1 MEDVHVT
8 TILFLIVAGFVAAF
22 VDSVV
27 GGGGLISI
35 PVLMFAGLPLPATVG
50 TNKIAAGLSLITS
63 SFSFLRSS
71 KVEKKVAFSLFPLSL
86 GGAVLGAL
94 TVNLIPGDVL
104 KPIVVSL
111 LVGVVVLTLM
121 KKKWGFVS
129 TFRGFTPKTAL
140 LIGLATFGIGFYDGF
155 LGAGTGIFLLFA
167 FVLLGFDF
175 LTAAGNAKVLNLA
188 SNIGALLAFFHLGVI
203 HYSYGIPMGLA
214 MVAGAYV
221 GSKVAIAKGASYV
234 KALFVSVALVLIGKQ
249 LWDML
254 LF

>member
-1 MEDVHVT
+1 
-8 TILFLIVAGFVAAF
+8 
-22 VDSVV
+22 
-27 GGGGLISI
+27 
-35 PVLMFAGLPLPATVG
+35 
-50 TNKIAAGLSLITS
+50 
-63 SFSFLRSS
+63 
-71 KVEKKVAFSLFPLSL
+71 
-86 GGAVLGAL
+86 
-94 TVNLIPGDVL
+94 
-104 KPIVVSL
+104 
-111 LVGVVVLTLM
+111 
-121 KKKWGFVS
+121 
-129 TFRGFTPKTAL
+129 
-140 LIGLATFGIGFYDGF
+140 
-155 LGAGTGIFLLFA
+155 
-167 FVLLGFDF
+167 VLLGFDF